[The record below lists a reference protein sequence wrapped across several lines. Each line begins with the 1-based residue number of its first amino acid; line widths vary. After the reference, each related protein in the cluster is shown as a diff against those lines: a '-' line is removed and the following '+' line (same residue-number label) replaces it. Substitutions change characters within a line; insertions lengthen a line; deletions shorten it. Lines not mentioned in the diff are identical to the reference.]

1 MQIHYAAIGILNSP
15 HKNIANMPIQP
26 SGADGIRGT
35 ITLKEQYIE
44 GLKDLKGFSHIYVL
58 YHFHRAKAAQL
69 TVTPFM
75 DESSH
80 GIFATR
86 APRRPNAIGL
96 SVLKLTAV
104 IGPQLQIENVD
115 ILDGTPILD
124 IKPYVPDFDH
134 VSVERIGWLDHAK
147 SEVKKHRSDNRFA

>member
-1 MQIHYAAIGILNSP
+1 MQINYEAIGILNSP
-15 HKNIANMPIQP
+15 HKNIADMPIQP
-26 SGADGIRGT
+26 SGADGVKGT
-35 ITLKEQYIE
+35 ITLKEKYLE
-44 GLKDLKGFSHIYVL
+44 GLKDLEGFSHIYVL
-58 YHFHRAKAAQL
+58 YHFHQAKAAQL

-75 DESSH
+75 DKASH

-96 SVLKLTAV
+96 SVLRLTDIV
-104 IGPQLQIENVD
+104 GLQLQIENVD

-134 VSVERIGWLDHAK
+134 VTVESIGWLDHAN
-147 SEVKKHRSDNRFA
+147 STVKNHRSDDRFA

>member
-1 MQIHYAAIGILNSP
+1 MQIHYEPIGVLSSP
-15 HKNIANMPIQP
+15 HKNIADMPIQP

-35 ITLKEQYIE
+35 ITLKAQYIE
-44 GLKDLKGFSHIYVL
+44 GLKDLEGFSHIYVL
-58 YHFHRAKAAQL
+58 YHFHQAKAAQL

-75 DESSH
+75 DEIGH

-96 SVLKLTAV
+96 SVLKLTA
-104 IGPQLQIENVD
+104 IAGSQLQIENVD

-134 VSVERIGWLDHAK
+134 VTAERIGWLDRSK
-147 SEVKKHRSDNRFA
+147 SEVTKHRSDNRFA